1 MKKVVALFLVLSV
14 LIGLF
19 SSCTAETSSKITVNG
34 TPIDNEVYLYF
45 EDLLKKEYK
54 DAELDKAV
62 KAEIARYVAIN
73 SEFENKKLSL
83 TKSQKAELSTNV
95 NNLWNLFGTHYGE
108 IGVSKQ
114 TIYKIERSK
123 EYEIALLVNYYSAD
137 GVSPVSED
145 ELKAYFSDN
154 YCAIRYVVGY
164 LFNIDENGVS
174 VSMSAEERST
184 IIETYNT
191 VATLIND
198 TSAENKDEEGET
210 IDTSFE
216 SSIVA
221 LGDSQ
226 EIHDALINS
235 FSDGT
240 FPTGFFAA
248 AKSIEIGKTATVV
261 LGDYIFLVQ
270 KIDIFSNNYGYYE
283 TYRDDCLKKMKGEEF
298 SKIIDNWTKNYIV
311 K

>member
-19 SSCTAETSSKITVNG
+19 SSCTAETAAKITVNG
-34 TPIDNEVYLYF
+34 APVDYEVYLYF
-45 EDLLKKEYK
+45 EDLLKKSYK
-54 DAELDKAV
+54 DTELDKAV

-114 TIYKIERSK
+114 TVYKIERSK
-123 EYEIALLVNYYSAD
+123 AYETALLVNYYGVD
-137 GVSPVSED
+137 GASPVNED
-145 ELKAYFSDN
+145 DLRAYFSDN
-154 YCAIRYVVGY
+154 YCAIKYVVGY

-174 VSMSAEERST
+174 VPISTEEKNA

-191 VATLIND
+191 VATLINE
-198 TSAENKDEEGET
+198 SVSEKKDEENEM

-216 SSIVA
+216 SSVVA
-221 LGDSQ
+221 LGEVS
-226 EIHDALINS
+226 EIHHALINS
-235 FSDGT
+235 FSEGT

-248 AKSIEIGKTATVV
+248 AKGIEVGKTATVV

-270 KIDIFSNNYGYYE
+270 KIDIFSNNYRYYE

-298 SKIIDNWTKNYIV
+298 SKIIDSWTTNYIV